1 MDWVRLGDIA
11 DIKAGGTPSRSNK
24 EYWDNGKIPW
34 AKISDFNGKFLDKTE
49 EFINENG
56 LENSSAKLFK
66 AGTILYS
73 IFATIGEA
81 TILSI
86 DSSTNQAIAG
96 VDVNEDLA
104 LKEYVYYYLLSIKDE
119 VIAKSRGVAQNN
131 INLSI
136 LRNFE
141 ILLPDKKTQKSIV
154 ECLSVA
160 EKLIKIR
167 QDQIQAL
174 DDLLESSFNESLSTD
189 YKTIKLKDYVKVN
202 PPKSEVKDL
211 DPNTIV
217 SFVPMEDVSE
227 KGELNLSKTKTLKES
242 YKGFTYFKDDDVV
255 VAKITPCFE
264 NGKGALMKNLEN
276 GIGFGTTE
284 FHVLRSKDKDK
295 INPIWLHFLT
305 RSKAFRFLGEVRM
318 SGSAGQKRVGKDF
331 IENYNFPLPPIE
343 KQNKFADLVTK
354 IEGQK
359 GILEDSLS
367 ELSDLFAS
375 LMQDAFD
382 GSFGK

>member
-1 MDWVRLGDIA
+1 MEWVRLGDIA

-56 LENSSAKLFK
+56 IENSSAKLFK

-96 VDVNEDLA
+96 IDVNEDLA

-141 ILLPDKKTQKSIV
+141 ILLPDKKTQKSII

-174 DDLLESSFNESLSTD
+174 DDLLESSFYQMLDENDVSYVSLEDLIEKKPKKISNKNTEPISYFDISSINNESNTISQENIILDAKDRPSRARQIIMHDDVLLSTVRPN
-189 YKTIKLKDYVKVN
+189 LKNIAYFNYDHTYQAIASTGFAVLRAK
-202 PPKSEVKDL
+202 KDL
-211 DPNTIV
+211 
-217 SFVPMEDVSE
+217 
-227 KGELNLSKTKTLKES
+227 LNPKYLFYLVLSDEYTKKLISISTGASYPAVKES
-242 YKGFTYFKDDDVV
+242 DVRNL
-255 VAKITPCFE
+255 KIP
-264 NGKGALMKNLEN
+264 
-276 GIGFGTTE
+276 
-284 FHVLRSKDKDK
+284 V
-295 INPIWLHFLT
+295 
-305 RSKAFRFLGEVRM
+305 
-318 SGSAGQKRVGKDF
+318 
-331 IENYNFPLPPIE
+331 IEIE
-343 KQNKFADLVTK
+343 KQNKFANLVTRV
-354 IEGQK
+354 EGQK

-382 GSFGK
+382 GSLGK